1 MTRNPAM
8 PKCDLDAPVMA
19 PGDGGSRLSFP
30 ATRRNRDPIAA
41 VLARVLPPG
50 ALVLEVACGSGEHT
64 EWFASA
70 LPGRRWRPTDAEPSH
85 ARAAATRLDGTQGVE
100 PVRLLDVRALPWPAA
115 ITHEIGAIVAINLI
129 HIAPWSVTEALMAGA
144 GAALPPGG
152 PLYLYGPFKRDGSHT
167 ADSNAA
173 FDRSLRGQ
181 DPAWGVR
188 DLGDVT
194 AEAARHGLTLSETVA
209 MPANNL
215 SAVFR
220 KRAG

>member
-8 PKCDLDAPVMA
+8 PKCDSDVPVVA
-19 PGDGGSRLSFP
+19 PGDDGSRLSFP

-41 VLARVLPPG
+41 VLAQVLPPG
-50 ALVLEVACGSGEHT
+50 TLVLEVACGSGEHT
-64 EWFASA
+64 EWFSSA

-85 ARAAATRLDGTQGVE
+85 ARAAATRLRDSMGVE
-100 PVRLLDVRALPWPAA
+100 PVRVFDVRARPWPETM
-115 ITHEIGAIVAINLI
+115 THDIGAIMAINLI
-129 HIAPWSVTEALMAGA
+129 HIAPWSVTDALMAGA

-152 PLYLYGPFKRDGSHT
+152 PLYLYGPFKRDGRHT

-173 FDRSLRGQ
+173 FDQSLRGQ

-194 AEAARHGLTLSETVA
+194 AEAARHGLVLQDTVA

-215 SAVFR
+215 SVIFR
-220 KRAG
+220 KQGE